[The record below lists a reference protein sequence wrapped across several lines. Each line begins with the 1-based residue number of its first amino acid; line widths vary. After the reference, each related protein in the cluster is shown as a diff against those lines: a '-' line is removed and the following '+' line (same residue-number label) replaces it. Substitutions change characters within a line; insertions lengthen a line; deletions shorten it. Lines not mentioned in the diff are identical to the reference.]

1 MISFDYDLNGGHS
14 SQIQQ
19 KPGIDILKSSSN
31 FYHLIASMGEVF
43 PDTLGILL
51 EYWTWKYIKV
61 SWGSGDAYP
70 TLLCS
75 LGMKGCPPQVFR
87 ALIAEVPCQT
97 LQLYNTN
104 YYIRVK

>member
-43 PDTLGILL
+43 PDTQGILL
-51 EYWTWKYIKV
+51 EYWT
-61 SWGSGDAYP
+61 
-70 TLLCS
+70 
-75 LGMKGCPPQVFR
+75 
-87 ALIAEVPCQT
+87 
-97 LQLYNTN
+97 
-104 YYIRVK
+104 